1 MDLSTSEPVDSTNA
15 AAPLGEDIPCR
26 RCSYNLRGL
35 RPDGLCPECG
45 TPVGLSTRLPLLCYA
60 DPDWLKKVV
69 RGLTII
75 LWMILVGLLAGVL
88 SVVLQQV
95 GQREFGQILALGAG
109 IVSLYGVWLMTTPD
123 PSGIG
128 EDPNITARKVVRF
141 ALVVGLVSQVLG
153 IVSQNVAPAPP
164 VMWLVWG
171 LIGACTLVGLVGEFA
186 KFIFYEQLARRI
198 PDRALAT
205 RARFL
210 KWAWTVTFGAS
221 MIIAFTVALISAVA
235 GAPGAG
241 TGAALGAIMCLAVP
255 VGLGFVV
262 FAVMTLFLLIRLR
275 RAIID
280 QANVARTTWA
290 VATTRGPTPPDV
302 G

>member
-1 MDLSTSEPVDSTNA
+1 MDPSISEPVDSAGA

-60 DPDWLKKVV
+60 DPDWLRKVV

-75 LWMILVGLLAGVL
+75 LWMILVSILATVL
-88 SVVLQQV
+88 AVVLQQV
-95 GQREFGQILALGAG
+95 GLREFGQILALAAG
-109 IVSLYGVWLMTTPD
+109 VASLYGVWLMTTPD

-128 EDPNITARKVVRF
+128 EDPNITARKVVRL
-141 ALVVGLVSQVLG
+141 AVATGLLSQILTQVMESLAATGAVL
-153 IVSQNVAPAPP
+153 
-164 VMWLVWG
+164 WLLWG
-171 LIGACTLVGLVGEFA
+171 LIGVCSLVGLVGEFA

-198 PDRALAT
+198 PDRALAA

-210 KWAWTVTFGAS
+210 KWAWTVSFAAS
-221 MIIAFTVALISAVA
+221 MIIAFT
-235 GAPGAG
+235 
-241 TGAALGAIMCLAVP
+241 AALVAAVVGTPGPGGGTVLGVVMCLGLP
-255 VGLGFVV
+255 VGLAFLV

-275 RAIID
+275 RAIVD
-280 QANVARTTWA
+280 QAAVARATWVLGA
-290 VATTRGPTPPDV
+290 NGP
-302 G
+302 